1 MAPESLVSH
10 TATVYNTT
18 FNHSRKHSMA
28 IKTLSRGTNIDLEK
42 CVSMTG
48 NNRYNLVLMASA
60 RARELVSIQRQRD
73 WATHVNAPVQALL
86 DVQQGLVGPE
96 YLRKVR

>member
-1 MAPESLVSH
+1 MKTK
-10 TATVYNTT
+10 TA
-18 FNHSRKHSMA
+18 
-28 IKTLSRGTNIDLEK
+28 SRGTDIDLEK

-48 NNRYNLVLMASA
+48 NNRYNLVLMAAA